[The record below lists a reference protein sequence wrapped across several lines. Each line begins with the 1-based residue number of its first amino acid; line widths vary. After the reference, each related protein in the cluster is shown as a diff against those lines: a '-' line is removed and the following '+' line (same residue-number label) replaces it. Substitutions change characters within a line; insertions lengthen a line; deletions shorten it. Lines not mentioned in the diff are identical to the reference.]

1 MIRKV
6 NAVPFAKI
14 WLVQNFSGM
23 PENVLGTELRRCTS
37 LPSRGQWVLTPPL
50 SKYESC
56 QVWAFGGDPSSLH
69 GGWGVYSSSMGL
81 WWNPPQNAPS
91 HPAAVCLSFLG
102 SSWSSVGCFQI
113 PAPLG
118 LVKILYQCPSFSAGM
133 TFNSALLSL
142 PDLDNLQR
150 KVAMAILHSAQPNL
164 ASVSY

>member
-1 MIRKV
+1 MIKKV
-6 NAVPFAKI
+6 SAVPFAKI
-14 WLVQNFSGM
+14 WFVQNFSGM
-23 PENVLGTELRRCTS
+23 PESVLGTELHRCTS
-37 LPSRGQWVLTPPL
+37 LPSRGQWVLTLPL
-50 SKYESC
+50 SKYELC
-56 QVWAFGGDPSSLH
+56 QARAFGGDPSSLR
-69 GGWGVYSSSMGL
+69 GGRGVYSSSAGL

-91 HPAAVCLSFLG
+91 HPDVVCISFLG
-102 SSWSSVGCFQI
+102 SSGSSVGCSQI

-150 KVAMAILHSAQPNL
+150 KVAMVILHSAQPNL

>member
-1 MIRKV
+1 MIKKV
-6 NAVPFAKI
+6 SAVPVARI
-14 WLVQNFSGM
+14 WLFGTFRESMSGHEQVSS
-23 PENVLGTELRRCTS
+23 PFKC
-37 LPSRGQWVLTPPL
+37 L
-50 SKYESC
+50 SKKI
-56 QVWAFGGDPSSLH
+56 GKPSVEHRWTVASLSFRWRL
-69 GGWGVYSSSMGL
+69 GFSVCRTRCLQCCL
-81 WWNPPQNAPS
+81 WWNPPQDAPS
-91 HPAAVCLSFLG
+91 VPAVVCFPFSML
-102 SSWSSVGCFQI
+102 SWSSVGSFQI